1 MTAHDTLQAA
11 AGNLRSPRRLLA
23 RCRPRFP
30 RYTIRLRL
38 AVLYSSVFLIL
49 GTLLLGI
56 IFLSVRHSSHS
67 AVVSAQGTVAKL
79 VEHQHLR
86 IGPPG
91 STLSV
96 VPESLAGREQVHKL
110 GAVAVNVNSS
120 DLHQLLI
127 WSVFALAIMAVASI
141 ALGWLLAGR
150 VLRPLQ
156 VITTAARELSA
167 TNLHERLAL
176 DGPNDELR
184 ELGDTFDEL
193 LGRLETSF
201 TAQRQFVVNASHEL
215 RTPLTLERAILEVT
229 LADPDT
235 SAASLRTACERVLA
249 IGEQQER
256 MIDALLTL
264 ARSERGLARREPLLL
279 DTLTGEAL
287 EERREQ
293 AARRGLRLD
302 SKLERAAS
310 AGDRRLIERLIANL
324 LDNAIH
330 HNSPHGWVTVRTAV
344 DAGTPVLTV
353 SNSGALIERDQLAS
367 LIQPF
372 QRLGT
377 DRTAHGDGHGLG
389 LSIVNAIATAHEA
402 TLTVHPQP
410 AGGLQAEVRFP
421 ATAADALASSI
432 APDLGNGANV

>member
-1 MTAHDTLQAA
+1 MNAPDTLQPT
-11 AGNLRSPRRLLA
+11 AGDLRSARRLLA
-23 RCRPRFP
+23 WFRPRLP

-38 AVLYSSVFLIL
+38 AVLYSGVFLIL
-49 GTLLLGI
+49 GTLLLAI
-56 IFLSVRHSSHS
+56 IFVSVRHSSHS
-67 AVVSAQGTVAKL
+67 AVVSAQGAVAKL
-79 VEHQHLR
+79 VERQR
-86 IGPPG
+86 GEGASPG
-91 STLSV
+91 ATLSV
-96 VPESLAGREQVHKL
+96 TPESLTGREQADKL

-127 WSVFALAIMAVASI
+127 WSVFALAIMAVASV
-141 ALGWLLAGR
+141 ALGWMLAGR

-156 VITTAARELSA
+156 VITTTARELSA

-193 LGRLETSF
+193 LGRLESSF
-201 TAQRQFVVNASHEL
+201 EAQRRFVANASHEL

-229 LADPDT
+229 LADPDA
-235 SAASLRTACERVLA
+235 SATSLRTACERVLA

-264 ARSERGLARREPLLL
+264 ARSERGLMRREPLQLE
-279 DTLTGEAL
+279 TLTGEAL
-287 EERREQ
+287 EEHREE

-302 SKLERAAS
+302 SKLEPVAT

-330 HNSPHGWVTVRTAV
+330 HNSPHGWVTVHTAL
-344 DAGTPVLTV
+344 DAGAPVLTV
-353 SNSGALIERDQLAS
+353 SNSGPLIERDELAT

-377 DRTAHGDGHGLG
+377 DRIAHGEGHGLG
-389 LSIVNAIATAHEA
+389 LSIVDAIAVAHGA
-402 TLTVHPQP
+402 KLDVHAQP
-410 AGGLQAEVRFP
+410 AGGLRVEVRFE
-421 ATAADALASSI
+421 A
-432 APDLGNGANV
+432 V